1 MRRCLRCGK
10 TIKSF
15 SAMRKWC
22 VDCRKIIQLEQAR
35 KRKVL
40 LKEKRKLE
48 NEVQEVEIISKLK

>member
-10 TIKSF
+10 SVKSF

-35 KRKVL
+35 KRKAL
-40 LKEKRKLE
+40 LKEKRMLE
-48 NEVQEVEIISKLK
+48 KEAEIIPELK